1 MLTFKKIID
10 KLFGPK
16 SKLIL
21 TSKIGIKVYQLTLY
35 SQHLKRD
42 VLIDVYL
49 PPHYFIDDGIKYP
62 TLYFNDGQDMKAVK
76 LIDVLEDLYVWEAMQ
91 KTVVV
96 AIHAGNRMAEYGTAS
111 VLDYKKR
118 GNKAAAYTNFLLKE
132 LLPFIQMRG
141 KCSREPRD
149 TAIAGFSL
157 GGLSA
162 MDIAWHY
169 PYIFSKVGVFS
180 GSFWWHENDLP
191 DSEIDNDRIMH
202 RLVRN
207 TQKWGALKMWFQTG
221 TEDEKSDRNN
231 NGVIDAI
238 DDTLDLI
245 KALEEK
251 GYKKDIDIRYVE
263 VKGGRHNQETWGRV
277 LSDFLTWIFPK
288 KRLSL
293 LGTKPTNTGYDKD
306 LLVR

>member
-1 MLTFKKIID
+1 MLNFKKIID

-16 SKLIL
+16 SKLIF
-21 TSKIGIKVYQLTLY
+21 TSKIGIKVYQLTLH
-35 SQHLKRD
+35 SQYLKRD

-49 PPHYFIDDGIKYP
+49 PPHYFLDENQKYP
-62 TLYFNDGQDMKAVK
+62 TLYFNDGQDMKAVN
-76 LIDVLEDLYVWEAMQ
+76 LVDVLEDLYVWEAMQ
-91 KTVVV
+91 KVVVV
-96 AIHAGNRMAEYGTAS
+96 AIHAGNRLREYGTAA

-118 GNKAAAYTNFLLKE
+118 GDKAAAYTNFMLKE

-141 KCSREPRD
+141 KCSKEARD

-169 PYIFSKVGVFS
+169 PYTFNKVGVFS

-191 DSEIDNDRIMH
+191 DAEIDNDRIMH
-202 RLVRN
+202 RLIRG

-221 TEDEKSDRNN
+221 TEDETSDRNG
-231 NGVIDAI
+231 NGIIDAI

-245 KALEEK
+245 IALEEK

-263 VKGGRHNQETWGRV
+263 VQGGKHHPETWGRV

-293 LGTKPTNTGYDKD
+293 LDSIKPNGLEIKT
-306 LLVR
+306 